1 MIINLIYSRS
11 LVYKVKGGN
20 DSLKVSL
27 RIMFPAAGS
36 QPAQVFLAGKAG
48 DRGAAVLWR
57 IALLSNQPCTLE

>member
-20 DSLKVSL
+20 DNLKVSL
-27 RIMFPAAGS
+27 RIVFPAAGS

-48 DRGAAVLWR
+48 DR
-57 IALLSNQPCTLE
+57 